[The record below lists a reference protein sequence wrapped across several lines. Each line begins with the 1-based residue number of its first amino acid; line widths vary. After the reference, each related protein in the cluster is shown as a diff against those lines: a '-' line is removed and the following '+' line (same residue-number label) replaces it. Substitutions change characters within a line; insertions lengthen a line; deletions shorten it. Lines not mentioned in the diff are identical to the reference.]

1 MASGWH
7 EDRLSLDKG
16 IVESGEKLSTDN
28 FICHYLLGQ
37 GSFGEVYLVEKVDN
51 KKLYAMK
58 VLRKNNIRSD
68 KILRYTLN
76 ERTIMGMFDHP
87 FIMKLH
93 SAFQTDENLYL
104 VMDYISGGDLGG
116 IIAKKVRLNENIA
129 RIYAAEVILAI
140 EALHEK
146 NIVYRDLKPENLLVD
161 KDGHLVLTDF
171 GLAKKL
177 KRDELTDSFC
187 GSVAYLAPE
196 VVRRSGHNHMVDWYT
211 VGVLIYEMLVG
222 LPPYFSK
229 NRDEF
234 LYNIANERYKL
245 PKNISEDGQS
255 LLKGLLKKS
264 PKKRL
269 GAEKGAEE
277 IKSHP
282 WFKNINW
289 KDAYDKKLKTP
300 SGEKIIPK
308 LDSLINAKLG
318 DVTPAK

>member
-1 MASGWH
+1 
-7 EDRLSLDKG
+7 
-16 IVESGEKLSTDN
+16 
-28 FICHYLLGQ
+28 
-37 GSFGEVYLVEKVDN
+37 
-51 KKLYAMK
+51 
-58 VLRKNNIRSD
+58 
-68 KILRYTLN
+68 
-76 ERTIMGMFDHP
+76 
-87 FIMKLH
+87 
-93 SAFQTDENLYL
+93 
-104 VMDYISGGDLGG
+104 
-116 IIAKKVRLNENIA
+116 
-129 RIYAAEVILAI
+129 
-140 EALHEK
+140 
-146 NIVYRDLKPENLLVD
+146 
-161 KDGHLVLTDF
+161 
-171 GLAKKL
+171 
-177 KRDELTDSFC
+177 
-187 GSVAYLAPE
+187 
-196 VVRRSGHNHMVDWYT
+196 MVDWYT